1 MRMHRK
7 VQVHTI
13 VGACLLVLGQA
24 VPAAEVKLGLNIS
37 VEGEGFV
44 FNPVV
49 SRINVVDVEPGSLAA
64 SAGIVKGDQ
73 ITSIEGKPVQGRRAS
88 ELKTYMA
95 FGAGESRTLV
105 VRHADGTSFEAKLT
119 KPKE

>member
-1 MRMHRK
+1 M
-7 VQVHTI
+7 
-13 VGACLLVLGQA
+13 LGQA
-24 VPAAEVKLGLNIS
+24 VHAAEAKVGLSIS

-49 SRINVVDVEPGSLAA
+49 SKIIVVGVEPGSLAA
-64 SAGIVKGDQ
+64 TAGIVKGDQ

-88 ELKTYMA
+88 ELKAYMV

-105 VRHADGTSFEAKLT
+105 VRHADGASFEAKLT